1 MTAAAHLR
9 AAAIAA
15 AAFLTA
21 APACLAAP
29 SAGARVSL
37 ASSLRASGEYSLAS
51 LEYRRLAADLDP
63 GDPSLPGLFLAAADS
78 YLAGG
83 EFTRMGRM
91 IDAAEDCATAVP
103 GESRGDISA
112 AALYLRL
119 RRAEGLRD
127 WPSAAGYAE
136 ELAREAP
143 EAATWASCKAAAFHV
158 RSGDLASAKAAVADD
173 PDRAA
178 AVDGLASAT
187 RKSPRLGGILGIVP
201 GLGYAYSG
209 EYGNMFRSMFLNGI
223 FGWAMFECADHD
235 RWGLFSITA
244 FFELTWYTGSIYGGI
259 DAAHRYNRSL
269 DAAAAESVEPQGRP
283 RLVRDAALDFFSLR
297 LEF

>member
-1 MTAAAHLR
+1 MKPAAHLR
-9 AAAIAA
+9 AAAVAA
-15 AAFLTA
+15 AALLLAAHASHA
-21 APACLAAP
+21 APP
-29 SAGARVSL
+29 AGARLSL

-51 LEYRRLAADLDP
+51 LEYRRLAADLAP

-83 EFTRMGRM
+83 EFARMGRM
-91 IDAAEDCATAVP
+91 IDAAEDCAPSVG
-103 GESRGDISA
+103 GEHGDDIAA

-136 ELAREAP
+136 ELARKAP
-143 EAATWASCKAAAFHV
+143 EAATWASREAAAFHL
-158 RSGDLASAKAAVADD
+158 RSGDFDSARAAVAAD

-178 AVDGLASAT
+178 AVDGLASAPG
-187 RKSPRLGGILGIVP
+187 KSPRLGGILGIVP

-235 RWGLFSITA
+235 RWGLFSVTA

-259 DAAHRYNRSL
+259 DAAHRYNRSRA
-269 DAAAAESVEPQGRP
+269 AAAAEAVGPQGRP
-283 RLVRDAALDFFSLR
+283 RLARDAALDFFSLR